1 MSNEVMKQKVRQALN
16 EELAHI
22 RTTSLER
29 DQLYENAIGGKV
41 MKHKLKT
48 GLVLALVLV
57 LVSAVAVAAVLLSQ
71 REIVEQVAVP
81 MAQEN
86 DTGVVATQDYS
97 PEQLAHLIQTLN
109 ENGFTL
115 EENNTLMQIL
125 KSGQGYN
132 EEETIMEICRQA
144 FGGNYGTWTLEQ
156 QDWFNSILTDIGY
169 FDEHIPNLPGEGNMT
184 YEQAEAY
191 AFAALKAEFGD
202 SLDPSDRESY
212 ILDRGFWRGDEDIP
226 AYWDFTLFPKDIMH
240 GTYSVSFE
248 DEDPDGTLEV
258 DGSAPDWTEPYTADD
273 LVKAFLSINSPYY
286 HEVPAS
292 ALRQLHDMMA
302 DAKMDPDSV
311 WYPDALGFALTG
323 YPEPAENDISRED
336 AIAAAKA
343 ALGNPQAVCSS
354 AVLTEYEGKRT
365 WLVTLTVYIR
375 MGTPDEIRV
384 VSVDSASGQA
394 ESIREMTRDDS
405 ETMVLVAEAAY
416 TKSREGLLTE
426 ADYIR
431 LAAEAIRAEHP
442 GLDLLNEEEYET
454 RVFGWDQ
461 RTVWFVTRNLQHGN
475 VSASVSRD
483 GKVSDITVD
492 SEGVNPDNLYSR
504 YWSIYGW
511 YSVDNGEWDAWNQDV
526 WAQLKLTMDPLEPTT
541 VEAKLLK
548 MGQYPTEDSVRID
561 HRRAQ
566 ELALQQVNHRWAEV
580 NTCILIDA
588 QPHPVWKIR
597 VIADSAADA
606 VFELDAET
614 GEILNVDLYR
624 TEYTPDYV
632 LYSLEKNC
640 RKVVL
645 EEEGVV
651 TLAKYAITYKYGDLE
666 LDIPEIEVDNPELYE
681 AHVDGLTARF
691 TALKNGDPGYEVE
704 LDEGGFVLRCEEIR

>member
-1 MSNEVMKQKVRQALN
+1 MSNEIMKQRVQQALN

-22 RTTSLER
+22 HTTSRER

-71 REIVEQVAVP
+71 QEIVEQVAVP
-81 MAQEN
+81 MALEN
-86 DTGVVATQDYS
+86 DTGVVANQDYS
-97 PEQLAHLIQTLN
+97 PEQLARLIQALD

-115 EENNTLMQIL
+115 EENNTLMQVL

-156 QDWFNSILTDIGY
+156 QDWFEKLLADIGFNEEY
-169 FDEHIPNLPGEGNMT
+169 TPNLPGEGNMT

-202 SLDPSDRESY
+202 ALDPADRESY
-212 ILDRGFWRGDEDIP
+212 ILDRGFWRGSEDSP
-226 AYWDFTLFPKDIMH
+226 AYWYINLFPKDIML

-248 DEDPDGTLEV
+248 DADPDETLEV
-258 DGSAPDWTEPYTADD
+258 EGSVPEWTKPYNADD
-273 LVKAFLSINSPYY
+273 LLSAFTRIHDPIYR
-286 HEVPAS
+286 EIPAD
-292 ALRQLHDMMA
+292 ALRRLHDMLA
-302 DAKMDPDSV
+302 DAKMDPDSIL
-311 WYPDALGFALTG
+311 YPDTMGYALTD
-323 YPEPAENDISRED
+323 YPEPAEKEISRAD
-336 AIAAAKA
+336 AVVAAKA
-343 ALGNPQAVCSS
+343 ALDNPQAVCSS

-384 VSVDSASGQA
+384 ASVDSVTGQVG
-394 ESIREMTRDDS
+394 SIREMTDDDS
-405 ETMVLVAEAAY
+405 ENMPYIAEAAY
-416 TKSREGLLTE
+416 TQLREGLLKE
-426 ADYIR
+426 ADYAR

-442 GLDLLNEEEYET
+442 ALDLLNENEYEVK
-454 RVFGWDQ
+454 VFGRDQ
-461 RTVWFVTRNLQHGN
+461 RIVWFITRSLQHG
-475 VSASVSRD
+475 SASAKVSRN
-483 GKVSDITVD
+483 GMVSDISVD

-561 HRRAQ
+561 HHRAQ

-632 LYSLEKNC
+632 LYSLEKNW
-640 RKVVL
+640 RKVLL
-645 EEEGVV
+645 EEEGVIP
-651 TLAKYAITYKYGDLE
+651 LAKYAITYKYGDLE
-666 LDIPEIEVDNPELYE
+666 LDLPEIEVDNPELYE
-681 AHVDGLTARF
+681 ARVDGLTARF
-691 TALKNGDPGYEVE
+691 TALKDMDPDYEVE